1 MTRTLENIF
10 PTPIQLS
17 SRITIDDEP
26 SQATV
31 LDEQSVI
38 EATAKSVHENQG
50 GNATSVDRNIL
61 DELPE
66 LRKFIQRELDEYWK
80 DTVTR
85 SGKAVAKI
93 TQSWINFTPT
103 GTHHH
108 QHYHSNSIV
117 SGVYYFM
124 ATPTDTISFGRP
136 GQPQILLPQNALST
150 YTSPAVTYNVQPGG
164 LILFPSHLT
173 HWVNTVE
180 QENHVRISLSFNTW
194 VTGQLGEEHTM
205 NRVSL

>member
-1 MTRTLENIF
+1 MTRTIENIF

-17 SRITIDDEP
+17 SRITVDDEP
-26 SQATV
+26 TQDTV
-31 LDEQSVI
+31 LEEQAVI
-38 EATAKSVHENQG
+38 EATAKNVHENQG
-50 GNATSVDRNIL
+50 GNSTSIERNIL
-61 DELPE
+61 DELPD
-66 LRKFIQRELDEYWK
+66 LKQFIQRELDEYWK

-85 SGKAVAKI
+85 SGKAVAQI

-124 ATPTDTISFGRP
+124 ATPQDTISFGRP

-150 YTSPAVTYNVQPGG
+150 YTSPAVTYNVQAGG

-180 QENHVRISLSFNTW
+180 QKDHVRISLSFNTW
-194 VTGQLGEEHTM
+194 VTGQLGDEHSM

>member
-10 PTPIQLS
+10 PIPIQLS
-17 SRITIDDEP
+17 SRITVDDEP
-26 SQATV
+26 TKETV
-31 LDEQSVI
+31 LDEQAVI
-38 EATAKSVHENQG
+38 EATAKNVHENQG
-50 GNATSVDRNIL
+50 GNSTSIDRSVL

-66 LRKFIQRELDEYWK
+66 LKQFIQRELNEYWK
-80 DTVTR
+80 DTVSR
-85 SGKAVAKI
+85 SGKSTPVI

-124 ATPTDTISFGRP
+124 ATPEDTITFGRP
-136 GQPQILLPQNALST
+136 GQPEIVLPQNALNQ
-150 YTSPAVTYNVQPGG
+150 YTSPGVTYNVQAGG
-164 LILFPSHLT
+164 LILFPSRLT

-180 QENHVRISLSFNTW
+180 QKDHVRISLSFNTW
-194 VTGQLGEEHTM
+194 VKGQLGDEHHM